1 MWRGIG
7 IAAYKRIKSPAEG
20 IFCRTFDIFRVVV
33 TGSGPTG
40 VWLGK
45 SSFKSEQAKS
55 AYYSLVR
62 IYGNEIKR
70 KREEVLIK
78 VADD

>member
-1 MWRGIG
+1 LWRGIG

-33 TGSGPTG
+33 TGTGPTG

-45 SSFKSEQAKS
+45 SSKIEQAKS
-55 AYYSLVR
+55 AYSSLVR
-62 IYGNEIKR
+62 IFGNEIKR